1 MHVWVAIA
9 ALLASLAVAEPAS
22 ATPRLSAPSGSASDT
37 DRGPAVHG
45 ETGRRQ
51 GWACTPTGCSG
62 APASSPWSAALG
74 FAVTTLAA
82 AGISRRRAPAT
93 A

>member
-1 MHVWVAIA
+1 MRVSFAIA
-9 ALLASLAVAEPAS
+9 ALLASLAVAEPAPAMPQLS
-22 ATPRLSAPSGSASDT
+22 TPSSSASDT
-37 DRGPAVHG
+37 DRQPAVHRS
-45 ETGRRQ
+45 EGRV
-51 GWACTPTGCSG
+51 CTPSGCSG

-82 AGISRRRAPAT
+82 AGISRRRPPAT

>member
-1 MHVWVAIA
+1 MRVSLAIA
-9 ALLASLAVAEPAS
+9 ALLASLALAEPAS
-22 ATPRLSAPSGSASDT
+22 ATPRISAAPGSASDT
-37 DRGPAVHG
+37 NLQPAVHG
-45 ETGRRQ
+45 ESGRLQ

-62 APASSPWSAALG
+62 APASSAWSAALG

-82 AGISRRRAPAT
+82 AGISRRRSPAT